1 MTQTVIH
8 EWQMFVT
15 VAGMIGAIIAA
26 VWALVWGMSNKF
38 VSVYRRM
45 DECKAEVEAKFTTK
59 EVFAVVNENLNDKMD
74 RVETDLTEVKLDV
87 KKLLGIA
94 NGRGK
99 SGA

>member
-1 MTQTVIH
+1 
-8 EWQMFVT
+8 
-15 VAGMIGAIIAA
+15 
-26 VWALVWGMSNKF
+26 MSNKF

-59 EVFAVVNENLNDKMD
+59 EVCAVVHGNLNDKMD
-74 RVETDLTEVKLDV
+74 RLETDVSEVKQDV
-87 KKLLGIA
+87 KKLLGLA